1 MKTFAELAL
10 RDHDRAAIGEAARL
24 LRSRFSAARVMLYG
38 SKANG
43 TDDVESDI
51 DLLVLTS
58 RDLGWKERGAM
69 TDALFDIGM
78 AHGVVISPLVV
89 SAAEWERGRFS
100 VLPIHDVIAG
110 SGVPV

>member
-1 MKTFAELAL
+1 MKTLEQLAL
-10 RDHDRAAIGEAARL
+10 SERDRAALGEAVQL
-24 LRSRFSAARVMLYG
+24 LRSRFSAKRVMLYG

-43 TDDVESDI
+43 TDDAESDI

-58 RDLGWKERGAM
+58 RELDWKERGAM

-89 SAAEWERGRFS
+89 SAAEWEQGRFL
-100 VLPIHDVIAG
+100 VLPIYDVIAG

>member
-1 MKTFAELAL
+1 MKTLAQLAL
-10 RDHDRAAIGEAARL
+10 REHDRAAVGEAARL
-24 LRSRFSAARVMLYG
+24 LRTRFSAERVMLFG

-43 TDDVESDI
+43 TDDEESDI

-58 RDLGWKERGAM
+58 RELGWKERGAM
-69 TDALFDIGM
+69 TDALFEIGM

-89 SAAEWERGRFS
+89 SAAEWEGGRFS
-100 VLPIHDVIAG
+100 VLPIHDVIKS